1 MTWASALKKT
11 ARAGLTIER
20 VTLEPLVAVRGACG
34 VAVVVGL
41 MLAFGSPAL
50 AVSSAFGAFASGL
63 ATFQRSWRPRPLL
76 ALAVAGVLGL
86 STFLG
91 YLAAAHLALFVA
103 LLAVWTLLSGMAWA
117 VGPVTGFVA
126 TQTIAVMLVT
136 VTLPTSVAGAAE
148 HAALILVGGLV
159 QAALIVVFPIRPWGR
174 QRDALADALAA
185 EADYARRLRHDP
197 VAHFDPQPLM
207 HARSAAE
214 LTPRQARSRPRQ
226 LGGARGVAERIRP
239 VLASLADPVVGAP
252 PEGPGRDRARELLGA
267 AADVLDAVA
276 RAIRRGRPVRVTPEV
291 MATLEVPESGPRLDG
306 AARRSALRLMA
317 LLADVVEAGDE
328 PLRATRPTA
337 GAERRHL
344 LRPTVAGLVPVAWRA
359 LRREARWS
367 SPVGRHAVRVTTVAC
382 AGYLLGTVLPLG
394 HGYWVPMTSVMVMRP
409 DFAQTYQRGVARFV
423 GTLVGVWAGAG
434 IMALTHPGPPVCA
447 ALAVVSVGL
456 LYLLMRTGYIVVSA
470 CIGAY
475 IVFLLGIAGEG
486 WSQTVQARLAL
497 TLLGGVLALAAY
509 ALWPTWETPRL
520 RDRLADWLR
529 TNGDY
534 ALAVLDAHA
543 RPENRKRRVREA
555 LLDARAARLEWEE
568 AAARAQQEPV
578 RHRGISRAAERSAES
593 ALATLG
599 RAAMLMEAHLPG
611 PDAEPD
617 PGADEFAAALRAAL
631 PDAVTA
637 VRERRRPDW
646 SGPHVALAAWVARV
660 GDEGVAVRGSE
671 LMVEALDELA
681 EALAPGQRG
690 RNRAA
695 RR

>member
-11 ARAGLTIER
+11 ARAGLAIER

-207 HARSAAE
+207 QARSAAE

-337 GAERRHL
+337 GTERRHL

-367 SPVGRHAVRVTTVAC
+367 LPVGRHAVRVTTVAC
-382 AGYLLGTVLPLG
+382 VGYLLGTALPLG

-578 RHRGISRAAERSAES
+578 RHRGISRAAERAAES

-617 PGADEFAAALRAAL
+617 PGAGEFAAALRAAL

-646 SGPHVALAAWVARV
+646 SAPHAALAAWVARV

-671 LMVEALDELA
+671 LIVEALDELA

>member
-91 YLAAAHLALFVA
+91 YLAAAHLVLFVA